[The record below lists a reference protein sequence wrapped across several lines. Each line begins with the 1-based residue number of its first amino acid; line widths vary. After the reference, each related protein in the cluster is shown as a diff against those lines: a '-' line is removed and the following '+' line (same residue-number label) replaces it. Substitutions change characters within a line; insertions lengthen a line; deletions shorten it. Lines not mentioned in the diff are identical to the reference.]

1 MNRDLIFY
9 SLSVYLKRITLNQF
23 KMKKIFLLTFLIFAA
38 SCNNQSKKNKESDSA
53 IQLERDLEMY
63 QNVWNSFLA
72 GDTSVVND
80 KNFTEDIII
89 VTSEGNLVGIEA
101 CLDYYTNYLTGF
113 SDIEWTIVDAFG
125 QGNKLIKHWNFKG
138 KHTGTFFGIPATGN
152 LLNLS
157 GTTIV
162 TMRDGRISKE
172 HDFFDM
178 KSMLDQLSNAKG
190 DLTVDEYQPI
200 N

>member
-1 MNRDLIFY
+1 
-9 SLSVYLKRITLNQF
+9 
-23 KMKKIFLLTFLIFAA
+23 MKKIIILLSLLSTISCQTNTNNKKQA
-38 SCNNQSKKNKESDSA
+38 STSL
-53 IQLERDLEMY
+53 QLEKDLEMY

-72 GDTSVVND
+72 GDTSVVNN
-80 KNFTEDIII
+80 KNFTEDVVI
-89 VTSEGNLVGIEA
+89 VTSNGDLVGIDA
-101 CLDYYTNYLTGF
+101 CKEFYLNYLDGF

-138 KHTGTFFGIPATGN
+138 KHTGDFFGIPATGN
-152 LLNLS
+152 SLNLS

-162 TMRDGRISKE
+162 TMREGRIAKE

-178 KSMLDQLSNAKG
+178 KSMLDQLLNSKG

>member
-1 MNRDLIFY
+1 
-9 SLSVYLKRITLNQF
+9 
-23 KMKKIFLLTFLIFAA
+23 MKKIIILLSLLSTISCQTNTNNKKQA
-38 SCNNQSKKNKESDSA
+38 STSL
-53 IQLERDLEMY
+53 QLEKDLEMY

-72 GDTSVVND
+72 GDTSVVNK
-80 KNFTEDIII
+80 KNFTEDVVI
-89 VTSEGNLVGIEA
+89 VTSNGDLVGIDA
-101 CLDYYTNYLTGF
+101 CKEFYLNYLNGF

-138 KHTGTFFGIPATGN
+138 KHTGDFFGIPATGN
-152 LLNLS
+152 SLNLS

-162 TMRDGRISKE
+162 TMREGRIAKE

-178 KSMLDQLSNAKG
+178 KSMLDQLLNSKE

>member
-1 MNRDLIFY
+1 
-9 SLSVYLKRITLNQF
+9 
-23 KMKKIFLLTFLIFAA
+23 MKKVLLLTFLIFAT
-38 SCNNQSKKNKESDSA
+38 SCINQSKENKESGSE
-53 IQLERDLEMY
+53 IQLKRDLEMY

-89 VTSEGNLVGIEA
+89 VTSEGDLVGIES
-101 CLDYYTNYLTGF
+101 CLEYYTNYLTGF
-113 SDIEWTIVDAFG
+113 SEIEWTIVDAFG

-138 KHTGTFFGIPATGN
+138 KHTGNFFGIPATGN

-162 TMRDGRISKE
+162 TMRDGRIAKE

-178 KSMLDQLSNAKG
+178 KSMLDQLLNAKG
-190 DLTVDEYQPI
+190 DITVDEYQPI

>member
-1 MNRDLIFY
+1 
-9 SLSVYLKRITLNQF
+9 
-23 KMKKIFLLTFLIFAA
+23 MKKTLILLFLILIAG
-38 SCNNQSKKNKESDSA
+38 CNVQPKNKKETDSSL
-53 IQLERDLEMY
+53 QLEKDLEMY
-63 QNVWNSFLA
+63 KNVWNSFLA

-89 VTSEGNLVGIEA
+89 VTSDGDLVGIEA
-101 CLDYYTNYLTGF
+101 CLEYYTNYLTGF
-113 SDIEWTIVDAFG
+113 TEIEWTIVDAFG
-125 QGNKLIKHWNFKG
+125 QGSKLTKHWNFKG
-138 KHTGTFFGIPATGN
+138 KHTGDFFGIPATGN
-152 LLNLS
+152 MLNLS

-162 TMRDGRISKE
+162 TMRNGRIAKE

-178 KSMLDQLSNAKG
+178 KSMLDQLLKSEG

>member
-1 MNRDLIFY
+1 
-9 SLSVYLKRITLNQF
+9 
-23 KMKKIFLLTFLIFAA
+23 
-38 SCNNQSKKNKESDSA
+38 
-53 IQLERDLEMY
+53 MY

-72 GDTSVVND
+72 GDTSVVNK
-80 KNFTEDIII
+80 KNFTEDVVI
-89 VTSEGNLVGIEA
+89 VTSNGDLVGIDA
-101 CLDYYTNYLTGF
+101 CKEFYLNYLNGF

-138 KHTGTFFGIPATGN
+138 KHTGDFFGIPATGN
-152 LLNLS
+152 SLNLS

-162 TMRDGRISKE
+162 TMREGRIAKE

-178 KSMLDQLSNAKG
+178 KSMLDQLLNSEG

>member
-1 MNRDLIFY
+1 M
-9 SLSVYLKRITLNQF
+9 F
-23 KMKKIFLLTFLIFAA
+23 KNYNSMKKLLTLLFLVFITG
-38 SCNNQSKKNKESDSA
+38 CDNQSKNKKDNDSSF
-53 IQLERDLEMY
+53 QLEKDLEMY

-80 KNFTEDIII
+80 KNFTEDVVI
-89 VTSEGNLVGIEA
+89 VTSDGDLEGIQA
-101 CLDYYTNYLTGF
+101 CKAYYTNYLTGF
-113 SDIEWTIVDAFG
+113 TEIEWTIVDAFG
-125 QGNKLIKHWNFKG
+125 QGSKLIKHWNFKG
-138 KHTGTFFGIPATGN
+138 RHTGDFFGIPATGN

-162 TMRDGRISKE
+162 TMREGRIAKE

-178 KSMLDQLSNAKG
+178 KSMLDQLLNSEG

>member
-1 MNRDLIFY
+1 
-9 SLSVYLKRITLNQF
+9 
-23 KMKKIFLLTFLIFAA
+23 MKKTIIFLSLILVFSCKNPTSNNETA
-38 SCNNQSKKNKESDSA
+38 SGSL
-53 IQLERDLEMY
+53 QLEKDLEMY

-72 GDTSVVND
+72 GDTSVVNN
-80 KNFTEDIII
+80 KNFTEDVVI
-89 VTSEGNLVGIEA
+89 VTSNGDLVGIDA
-101 CLDYYTNYLTGF
+101 CKEFYLNYLNGF

-138 KHTGTFFGIPATGN
+138 KHTGDFFGIPATGN
-152 LLNLS
+152 SLNLS

-162 TMRDGRISKE
+162 TMREGRIAKE

-178 KSMLDQLSNAKG
+178 KSMLDQLLNSKG

>member
-1 MNRDLIFY
+1 
-9 SLSVYLKRITLNQF
+9 
-23 KMKKIFLLTFLIFAA
+23 MKKIIILLSLLSTISCQTNTNNKKQA
-38 SCNNQSKKNKESDSA
+38 SSSL
-53 IQLERDLEMY
+53 QLEKDLEMY

-72 GDTSVVND
+72 GDTSVVNN
-80 KNFTEDIII
+80 KNFTEDVVI
-89 VTSEGNLVGIEA
+89 VTSNGDLVGIDA
-101 CLDYYTNYLTGF
+101 CKEFYLNYLNGF

-138 KHTGTFFGIPATGN
+138 KHTGDFFGIPATGN
-152 LLNLS
+152 SLNLS

-162 TMRDGRISKE
+162 TMREGRIAKE

-178 KSMLDQLSNAKG
+178 KSMLDQLLNSKG

>member
-1 MNRDLIFY
+1 
-9 SLSVYLKRITLNQF
+9 
-23 KMKKIFLLTFLIFAA
+23 MKKTIIFLSLILVFSCKNPTNNNEMA
-38 SCNNQSKKNKESDSA
+38 SGSV
-53 IQLERDLEMY
+53 QLEKDLEMY

-72 GDTSVVND
+72 GDTSVVNN
-80 KNFTEDIII
+80 KNFTEDVVI
-89 VTSEGNLVGIEA
+89 VTSNGDLVGIDA
-101 CLDYYTNYLTGF
+101 CKEFYLNYLNGF

-138 KHTGTFFGIPATGN
+138 KHTGDFFGIPATGN
-152 LLNLS
+152 SLNLS

-162 TMRDGRISKE
+162 TMREGRIAKE

-178 KSMLDQLSNAKG
+178 KSMLDQLLNSEG

>member
-1 MNRDLIFY
+1 
-9 SLSVYLKRITLNQF
+9 
-23 KMKKIFLLTFLIFAA
+23 MKKTIIFLSLILVFSCKNPTNNNEMA
-38 SCNNQSKKNKESDSA
+38 SGSL
-53 IQLERDLEMY
+53 QLEKDLKMY

-72 GDTSVVND
+72 GDTSVVNN
-80 KNFTEDIII
+80 KNFTEDVVI
-89 VTSEGNLVGIEA
+89 VTSNGDLVGIDA
-101 CLDYYTNYLTGF
+101 CKEFYLNYLNGF

-138 KHTGTFFGIPATGN
+138 KHTGDFFGIPATGN
-152 LLNLS
+152 SLNLS

-162 TMRDGRISKE
+162 TMREGRISKE

-178 KSMLDQLSNAKG
+178 KSMLDQLLNSKG

>member
-1 MNRDLIFY
+1 
-9 SLSVYLKRITLNQF
+9 
-23 KMKKIFLLTFLIFAA
+23 MKKIIILLSLVSMISCQNHTNNKKQA
-38 SCNNQSKKNKESDSA
+38 STS
-53 IQLERDLEMY
+53 LELEKDLEMY

-72 GDTSVVND
+72 GDTSVVNN
-80 KNFTEDIII
+80 KNFTEDVVI
-89 VTSEGNLVGIEA
+89 VTSNGDLVGIDA
-101 CLDYYTNYLTGF
+101 CKEFYLNYLNGF

-138 KHTGTFFGIPATGN
+138 KHTGDFFGIPATGN
-152 LLNLS
+152 SLNLS

-162 TMRDGRISKE
+162 TMREGRIAKE

-178 KSMLDQLSNAKG
+178 KSMLDQLLNSEG

>member
-1 MNRDLIFY
+1 
-9 SLSVYLKRITLNQF
+9 
-23 KMKKIFLLTFLIFAA
+23 MKKIIILLSLLSTISCQNNTNNKKQA
-38 SCNNQSKKNKESDSA
+38 STSL
-53 IQLERDLEMY
+53 QLEKDLEMY

-72 GDTSVVND
+72 GDTSVVNK
-80 KNFTEDIII
+80 KNFTEDVVI
-89 VTSEGNLVGIEA
+89 VTSNGDLVGIDA
-101 CLDYYTNYLTGF
+101 CKEFYLNYLNGF

-138 KHTGTFFGIPATGN
+138 KHTGDFFGIPATGN
-152 LLNLS
+152 SLNLS

-162 TMRDGRISKE
+162 TMREGRIAKE

-178 KSMLDQLSNAKG
+178 KSMLDQLLKSKG

>member
-1 MNRDLIFY
+1 
-9 SLSVYLKRITLNQF
+9 
-23 KMKKIFLLTFLIFAA
+23 MKKIIILLSLLSTISCQTNTNNKKQA
-38 SCNNQSKKNKESDSA
+38 STSL
-53 IQLERDLEMY
+53 QLEKDLEMY

-72 GDTSVVND
+72 GDTSVVNN
-80 KNFTEDIII
+80 KNFTEDVVI
-89 VTSEGNLVGIEA
+89 VTSNGDLVGIEA
-101 CLDYYTNYLTGF
+101 CKEFYLNYLNGF

-138 KHTGTFFGIPATGN
+138 KHTGDFFGIPATGN
-152 LLNLS
+152 SLNLS

-162 TMRDGRISKE
+162 TMREGRIAKE

-178 KSMLDQLSNAKG
+178 KSMLDQLLNSKG

>member
-1 MNRDLIFY
+1 
-9 SLSVYLKRITLNQF
+9 
-23 KMKKIFLLTFLIFAA
+23 MKKILLLSFLIFAT
-38 SCNNQSKKNKESDSA
+38 SCNNQSKENKESDSA
-53 IQLERDLEMY
+53 NQLEKDLENY

-80 KNFTEDIII
+80 KNFTEDITI
-89 VTSEGNLVGIEA
+89 VTSKGDLVGIDA
-101 CLDYYTNYLTGF
+101 CLEYYTNYLTGF
-113 SDIEWTIVDAFG
+113 SEIEWTIIDAFG

-138 KHTGTFFGIPATGN
+138 KHTGNFFGIPATGN
-152 LLNLS
+152 SLNLS

-162 TMRDGRISKE
+162 TMRDGRIAKE

-178 KSMLDQLSNAKG
+178 KSMLDQLLKSEG

>member
-1 MNRDLIFY
+1 
-9 SLSVYLKRITLNQF
+9 
-23 KMKKIFLLTFLIFAA
+23 MKKIIILLSLLSTISCQNNTNNKKQA
-38 SCNNQSKKNKESDSA
+38 STSL
-53 IQLERDLEMY
+53 QLEKDLEMY

-72 GDTSVVND
+72 GDTSVVNN
-80 KNFTEDIII
+80 KNFTEDIVI
-89 VTSEGNLVGIEA
+89 VTSNGDLVGIDA
-101 CLDYYTNYLTGF
+101 CKEFYLNYLNGF

-138 KHTGTFFGIPATGN
+138 KHTGDFFGIPATGN
-152 LLNLS
+152 SLNLS

-162 TMRDGRISKE
+162 TMREGRIAKE

-178 KSMLDQLSNAKG
+178 KSMLDQLLNSKG

>member
-1 MNRDLIFY
+1 
-9 SLSVYLKRITLNQF
+9 
-23 KMKKIFLLTFLIFAA
+23 MKKTLLFIILIFA
-38 SCNNQSKKNKESDSA
+38 SGCNNQSKEKKESNSI

-63 QNVWNSFLA
+63 KNVWNSFLA

-89 VTSEGNLVGIEA
+89 VTSEGDLVGIEA
-101 CLDYYTNYLTGF
+101 CLEYYSNYLNGF
-113 SDIEWTIVDAFG
+113 SDIEWTIIDAFG
-125 QGNKLIKHWNFKG
+125 QGNKLTKHWNFKG
-138 KHTGTFFGIPATGN
+138 KHTGNFFGLPASGN
-152 LLNLS
+152 KLNLS

-162 TMRDGRISKE
+162 TMRDGRIAKE

-178 KSMLDQLSNAKG
+178 KSMLDQLLNAEG
-190 DLTVDEYQPI
+190 DITVDEYQPV

>member
-1 MNRDLIFY
+1 
-9 SLSVYLKRITLNQF
+9 
-23 KMKKIFLLTFLIFAA
+23 MKKIIILLSLVSTISCQNHTNNKKQA
-38 SCNNQSKKNKESDSA
+38 STSL
-53 IQLERDLEMY
+53 QLEKDLEMY

-72 GDTSVVND
+72 GDTSVVNN
-80 KNFTEDIII
+80 KNFTEDVVI
-89 VTSEGNLVGIEA
+89 VTSNGDLVGIDA
-101 CLDYYTNYLTGF
+101 CKEFYLNYLNGF

-138 KHTGTFFGIPATGN
+138 KHTGDFFGIPATGN
-152 LLNLS
+152 SLNLS

-162 TMRDGRISKE
+162 TMREGRIAKE

-178 KSMLDQLSNAKG
+178 KSMLDQLLNSEG

>member
-1 MNRDLIFY
+1 MKNIITFFFAFSIFGCN
-9 SLSVYLKRITLNQF
+9 SPKNNTDETNSTL
-23 KMKKIFLLTFLIFAA
+23 
-38 SCNNQSKKNKESDSA
+38 
-53 IQLERDLEMY
+53 QLERDLEMY

-80 KNFTEDIII
+80 KNFTEDVIV
-89 VTSEGNLVGIEA
+89 VTSEGDIVGIKA
-101 CLDYYTNYLTGF
+101 CKEFYTNYLTGF

-138 KHTGTFFGIPATGN
+138 KHTGDFFGIPATGN
-152 LLNLS
+152 SLNLS

-162 TMRDGRISKE
+162 TMRDGRIARE

-178 KSMLDQLSNAKG
+178 KSMLDQLLKAQG
-190 DLTVDEYQPI
+190 ELTVDEYQSI

>member
-1 MNRDLIFY
+1 
-9 SLSVYLKRITLNQF
+9 
-23 KMKKIFLLTFLIFAA
+23 MKKIIILLSLLSTISCQNNTNNKKQA
-38 SCNNQSKKNKESDSA
+38 STSL
-53 IQLERDLEMY
+53 QLEKDLEMY

-72 GDTSVVND
+72 GDTSVVNN
-80 KNFTEDIII
+80 KNFTEDVII
-89 VTSEGNLVGIEA
+89 VTSNGDLVGIDA
-101 CLDYYTNYLTGF
+101 CKEFYLNYLNGF

-138 KHTGTFFGIPATGN
+138 KHTGDFFGIPATGN
-152 LLNLS
+152 SLNLS

-162 TMRDGRISKE
+162 TMREGRIAKE

-178 KSMLDQLSNAKG
+178 KSMLDQLLNSKG

>member
-1 MNRDLIFY
+1 
-9 SLSVYLKRITLNQF
+9 
-23 KMKKIFLLTFLIFAA
+23 MKKIIMCLLAVSII
-38 SCNNQSKKNKESDSA
+38 SCDNQPKNEQDTSSSL
-53 IQLERDLEMY
+53 QLERDLEMY

-72 GDTSVVND
+72 GDTSVIND
-80 KNFTEDIII
+80 KNFTEDVII
-89 VTSEGNLVGIEA
+89 VTSEGDLVGIDSCKEF
-101 CLDYYTNYLTGF
+101 YSNYLIGF

-138 KHTGTFFGIPATGN
+138 KHTGDFFGIPATDN
-152 LLNLS
+152 SLNLS

-162 TMRDGRISKE
+162 TMRDGKIAKE

-178 KSMLDQLSNAKG
+178 KSMLDQLLNAEG
-190 DLTVDEYQPI
+190 DITVDEYQPI

>member
-1 MNRDLIFY
+1 MKN
-9 SLSVYLKRITLNQF
+9 TLLF
-23 KMKKIFLLTFLIFAA
+23 IFLIFA
-38 SCNNQSKKNKESDSA
+38 SGCNNQSKEKKESNSI

-63 QNVWNSFLA
+63 KNVWNSFLA

-89 VTSEGNLVGIEA
+89 VTSEGDLVGIEA
-101 CLDYYTNYLTGF
+101 CLEYYSNYLNGF
-113 SDIEWTIVDAFG
+113 SDIEWTIIDAFG
-125 QGNKLIKHWNFKG
+125 QGNKLTKHWNFKG
-138 KHTGTFFGIPATGN
+138 KHTGNFFGIPASGN
-152 LLNLS
+152 KLNLS

-162 TMRDGRISKE
+162 TMRDGRIAKE

-178 KSMLDQLSNAKG
+178 KSMLDQLLNAEG
-190 DLTVDEYQPI
+190 DITLDEYQPV

>member
-1 MNRDLIFY
+1 
-9 SLSVYLKRITLNQF
+9 
-23 KMKKIFLLTFLIFAA
+23 MKKTIIFLSLILVFSCKNPTNNNEMA
-38 SCNNQSKKNKESDSA
+38 SGSL
-53 IQLERDLEMY
+53 QLEKDLEMY

-72 GDTSVVND
+72 GDTSVVNN
-80 KNFTEDIII
+80 KNFTEDVVI
-89 VTSEGNLVGIEA
+89 VTSNGDLVGIDA
-101 CLDYYTNYLTGF
+101 CKEFYLNYLNGF

-138 KHTGTFFGIPATGN
+138 KHTGDFFGIPATGN
-152 LLNLS
+152 SLNLS

-162 TMRDGRISKE
+162 TMREGRIAKE

-178 KSMLDQLSNAKG
+178 KSMLDQLLNSKG
-190 DLTVDEYQPI
+190 DLTVDEYQLI

>member
-1 MNRDLIFY
+1 
-9 SLSVYLKRITLNQF
+9 
-23 KMKKIFLLTFLIFAA
+23 MKKTIIFLSLILVFSCKNPTNNNEMA
-38 SCNNQSKKNKESDSA
+38 SGSL
-53 IQLERDLEMY
+53 QLEKDLKMY

-72 GDTSVVND
+72 GDTSVVNN
-80 KNFTEDIII
+80 KNFTEDVVI
-89 VTSEGNLVGIEA
+89 VTSNGDLVGIDA
-101 CLDYYTNYLTGF
+101 CKEFYLNYLNGF

-138 KHTGTFFGIPATGN
+138 KHTGDFFGIPATGN
-152 LLNLS
+152 SLNLS

-162 TMRDGRISKE
+162 TMREGRIAKE

-178 KSMLDQLSNAKG
+178 KSMLDQLLNSEG

>member
-1 MNRDLIFY
+1 MKN
-9 SLSVYLKRITLNQF
+9 TLLF
-23 KMKKIFLLTFLIFAA
+23 IFLIFA
-38 SCNNQSKKNKESDSA
+38 SGCNNQSKEKKESNSI

-63 QNVWNSFLA
+63 KNVWNSFLA

-89 VTSEGNLVGIEA
+89 VTSEGDLVGIEA
-101 CLDYYTNYLTGF
+101 CLEYYSNYLNGF
-113 SDIEWTIVDAFG
+113 SDIEWTIIDAFG
-125 QGNKLIKHWNFKG
+125 QGNKLTKHWNFKG
-138 KHTGTFFGIPATGN
+138 KHTGNFFGIPASGN
-152 LLNLS
+152 KLNLS

-162 TMRDGRISKE
+162 TMRDGRIAKE

-178 KSMLDQLSNAKG
+178 KSMLDQLINAEG
-190 DLTVDEYQPI
+190 DITVDEYQPV

>member
-1 MNRDLIFY
+1 
-9 SLSVYLKRITLNQF
+9 
-23 KMKKIFLLTFLIFAA
+23 MKKIIILLSLLSTISCQNNTNNKKQA
-38 SCNNQSKKNKESDSA
+38 SASS
-53 IQLERDLEMY
+53 QLEKDLEMY

-72 GDTSVVND
+72 GDTSVVNN
-80 KNFTEDIII
+80 KNFTEDVVI
-89 VTSEGNLVGIEA
+89 VTSNGDLVGIDA
-101 CLDYYTNYLTGF
+101 CKEFYLNYLNGF

-138 KHTGTFFGIPATGN
+138 KHTGDFFGIPATGN
-152 LLNLS
+152 SLNLS

-162 TMRDGRISKE
+162 TMREGRIAKE

-178 KSMLDQLSNAKG
+178 KSMLDQLLNSKG

>member
-1 MNRDLIFY
+1 
-9 SLSVYLKRITLNQF
+9 
-23 KMKKIFLLTFLIFAA
+23 MKKIIILLSLLSTISCQTNTNNKKQA
-38 SCNNQSKKNKESDSA
+38 STSL
-53 IQLERDLEMY
+53 QLEKDLEMY

-72 GDTSVVND
+72 GDTSVVNK
-80 KNFTEDIII
+80 KNFTEDVVI
-89 VTSEGNLVGIEA
+89 VTSNGDLVGIDA
-101 CLDYYTNYLTGF
+101 CKEFYLNYLNGF

-138 KHTGTFFGIPATGN
+138 KHTGDFFGIPATGN
-152 LLNLS
+152 SLNLS

-162 TMRDGRISKE
+162 TMREGRIAKE

-178 KSMLDQLSNAKG
+178 KSMLDQLLNSKG
-190 DLTVDEYQPI
+190 NLTVDEYQPI

>member
-1 MNRDLIFY
+1 
-9 SLSVYLKRITLNQF
+9 
-23 KMKKIFLLTFLIFAA
+23 MKKIIILLSLLSTISCQNITNNKKQA
-38 SCNNQSKKNKESDSA
+38 STSL
-53 IQLERDLEMY
+53 QLEKDLEMY

-72 GDTSVVND
+72 GDTSVVNN
-80 KNFTEDIII
+80 KNFTEDVVI
-89 VTSEGNLVGIEA
+89 VTSNGDLVGIDA
-101 CLDYYTNYLTGF
+101 CKEFYLNYLNGF

-138 KHTGTFFGIPATGN
+138 KHTGDFFGIPATGN
-152 LLNLS
+152 SLNLS

-162 TMRDGRISKE
+162 TMREGRIAKE

-178 KSMLDQLSNAKG
+178 KSMLDQLLNSKG

>member
-1 MNRDLIFY
+1 MKN
-9 SLSVYLKRITLNQF
+9 TLLF
-23 KMKKIFLLTFLIFAA
+23 IFLIFA
-38 SCNNQSKKNKESDSA
+38 SGCNNQSKEKKESNSI

-63 QNVWNSFLA
+63 KNVWNSFLA

-89 VTSEGNLVGIEA
+89 VTSEGDLVGIEA
-101 CLDYYTNYLTGF
+101 CLEYYSNYLNGF
-113 SDIEWTIVDAFG
+113 SDIEWTIIDAFG
-125 QGNKLIKHWNFKG
+125 QGNKLTKHWNFKG
-138 KHTGTFFGIPATGN
+138 KHTGNFFGIPASGN
-152 LLNLS
+152 KLNLS

-162 TMRDGRISKE
+162 TMRDGRIAKE

-178 KSMLDQLSNAKG
+178 KSMLDQLLNAEG
-190 DLTVDEYQPI
+190 DITVDEYQPV